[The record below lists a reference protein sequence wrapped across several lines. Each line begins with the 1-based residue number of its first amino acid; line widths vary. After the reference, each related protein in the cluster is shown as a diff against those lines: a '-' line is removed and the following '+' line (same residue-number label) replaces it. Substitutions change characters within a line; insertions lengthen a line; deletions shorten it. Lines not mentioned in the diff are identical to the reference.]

1 MASKWSAGAGMTAAA
16 LMLLLWLGACGAGS
30 GLPGSDIPGGS
41 AASERTANPE
51 APLLPVPQPQA
62 APPARSTEESPAK
75 GTSPDSPVSSV
86 PVTPVT
92 RAPSGSAQSGGGT
105 EAGTRTGTGVEPS
118 PAPLPSAAPPGS
130 ATAARTVTVYYVAL
144 DDGGSSG
151 VRFGCNDSLVGLRRP
166 ATGAVEPLTAAMGA
180 LLDGAEAPA
189 AGVYNSLAASTLQ
202 FLSGTFDGTTVTV
215 YLSGSLQLG
224 GVCDIPRVEAQLTQ
238 TAVSSVGAIRAEI
251 YVNGVGLTEALSLK

>member
-1 MASKWSAGAGMTAAA
+1 MTAAA
-16 LMLLLWLGACGAGS
+16 LMLPLWLGACGAGS
-30 GLPGSDIPGGS
+30 GLPVGSDIPGGT

-62 APPARSTEESPAK
+62 APPAGSTEESPAK
-75 GTSPDSPVSSV
+75 GTSPDSAASSV
-86 PVTPVT
+86 PVT

-105 EAGTRTGTGVEPS
+105 EAGTRAGTGTGMEPS
-118 PAPLPSAAPPGS
+118 LAPLPSAAPPGS

-166 ATGAVEPLTAAMGA
+166 ATSAVEPLTAAMGA

-189 AGVYNSLAASTLQ
+189 AGVYNSLSASTLQ